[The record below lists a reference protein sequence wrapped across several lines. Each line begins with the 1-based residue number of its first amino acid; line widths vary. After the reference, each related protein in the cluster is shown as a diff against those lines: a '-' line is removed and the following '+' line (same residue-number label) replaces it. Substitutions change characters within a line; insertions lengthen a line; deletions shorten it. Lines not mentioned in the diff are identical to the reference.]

1 MSSKIGTILSLIFV
15 AMFVVLGCD
24 IMSIQFLYSDI
35 DAKSTTIS
43 YLISKNGRLDEF
55 LIYQIEHTYNV
66 EFTCVSANC
75 NSAKVGDIIEYQ
87 LSIQYQPIIV
97 SKNKMTIS
105 VQRQAVLGY
114 YS

>member
-1 MSSKIGTILSLIFV
+1 MSSKIGTILSLVFV
-15 AMFVVLGCD
+15 ALFVVLGCD

-43 YLISKNGRLDEF
+43 YLISKNGYIDEF
-55 LIYQIEHTYNV
+55 LVYSIERNYHV
-66 EFTCVSANC
+66 DFTCVSANC
-75 NSAKVGDIIEYQ
+75 NSLKRGDIVEFQ

-97 SKNKMTIS
+97 SKSKMTIS
-105 VQRQAVLGY
+105 VQRQAVIGY